1 MRSNLQF
8 VAWQKREYVVARRL
22 FIRQHSERKR
32 KWKLEEARVVIFQFR
47 KRRRIEKVVFRA
59 PSDDDLSWSIFSF
72 SVTLLQGV
80 GEGSRKGNG
89 GSESKEST
97 ADLEVQL
104 QQNRLKK
111 HFRGTVKKGMNFDAK
126 CVGESQIL
134 SPSPKTGA
142 QICLDLRFRVYW
154 L

>member
-1 MRSNLQF
+1 M
-8 VAWQKREYVVARRL
+8 
-22 FIRQHSERKR
+22 
-32 KWKLEEARVVIFQFR
+32 
-47 KRRRIEKVVFRA
+47 VFRA
-59 PSDDDLSWSIFSF
+59 PSDDDDLSWSIFSF

-80 GEGSRKGNG
+80 AEGGKGNG

-104 QQNRLKK
+104 QQNRLRK
-111 HFRGTVKKGMNFDAK
+111 HFRGTVKKGMS

-142 QICLDLRFRVYW
+142 PICLDLRFRVYW